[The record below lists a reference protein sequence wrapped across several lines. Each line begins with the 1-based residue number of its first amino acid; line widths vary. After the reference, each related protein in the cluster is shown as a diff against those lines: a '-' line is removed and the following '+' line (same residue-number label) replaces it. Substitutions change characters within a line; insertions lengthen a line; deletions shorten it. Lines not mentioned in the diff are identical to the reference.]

1 LKNKLH
7 VLNLGCSKNLVD
19 SESIAGDFL
28 GAGFSITENP
38 ADAEYTVINTCG
50 FIDSAKEESVD
61 EIMQAV
67 KNKVEGQKII
77 VAGCLS
83 QRYLDELKNDIPEV
97 DLFTGTYKKGAILE
111 QLDIKTYD
119 DVACETGTLSGRV
132 LLGDESHHAFVKV
145 AEGCNR
151 TCSFCAIPGMRGK
164 QNSRPIDKI
173 ITEINS
179 LHSAGIKEIS
189 LVAQDLTFYGR
200 EKNGPQA
207 TLDSLITT
215 ILAETD
221 MEWLRLMYAYP
232 AFINDPLIDLIANE
246 KRVCNYIDMPI
257 QHGSDRVLKWM
268 RRGHTRQSLLKL
280 LRRLRDGIPD
290 LALRTTL
297 LLGFP
302 GEKDEDFEQLLDM
315 VEEFKFDRLGCFTY
329 SDEEGTSAFDLDLPR
344 VPLEI
349 AQGRAQTLMG
359 IQQNISLARN
369 EQLIGKELEVI
380 IDSVAEGSEFH
391 YYARTQWDAPEVD
404 NRVMIHTG
412 DADVGTFRKVLITD
426 ASEFDLEAKLIL

>member
-1 LKNKLH
+1 M
-7 VLNLGCSKNLVD
+7 D

-67 KNKVEGQKII
+67 KNKVDGQKII

-207 TLDSLITT
+207 TLDSLIKT

-232 AFINDPLIDLIANE
+232 AFLNDPLIDLIANE
-246 KRVCNYIDMPI
+246 KRVCSYIDMPI

-280 LRRLRDGIPD
+280 LRRLRSGIPD

-302 GEKDEDFEQLLDM
+302 GEEDEDFEQLLDM

-349 AQGRAQTLMG
+349 AQDRAQTLMG

-369 EQLIGKELEVI
+369 EQLIGKELEVL

-412 DADVGTFRKVLITD
+412 DAEVGTFRKVLITD